1 MESKGY
7 DELRKFGIRH
17 YYYINQI
24 FGDLTLREIITEEF
38 ESPGGW
44 TLETM
49 VTGRDFEH
57 SFHHYCTRYNK
68 NETWCSVLE
77 GIQNIRD
84 IHPHDTLCQSYSV
97 MKYMGTI
104 SDTDTE
110 LTEELQKRMVEM
122 WRMILNNR
130 KISEQIVHA
139 SKQYKN
145 YRELQGLARAK
156 GIAASG
162 KTSAIVARLKREGI
176 DPYLIQNISP
186 KERSGELIA
195 KIRQV
200 LDDWEAWGWQWFMI
214 KKE

>member
-1 MESKGY
+1 
-7 DELRKFGIRH
+7 
-17 YYYINQI
+17 
-24 FGDLTLREIITEEF
+24 
-38 ESPGGW
+38 
-44 TLETM
+44 
-49 VTGRDFEH
+49 
-57 SFHHYCTRYNK
+57 
-68 NETWCSVLE
+68 
-77 GIQNIRD
+77 
-84 IHPHDTLCQSYSV
+84 
-97 MKYMGTI
+97 MGTI

-130 KISEQIVHA
+130 KISEQILHA

-162 KTSAIVARLKREGI
+162 KTSAIVARLKRKGI

-200 LDDWEAWGWQWFMI
+200 LDDWGAWGWQWFMI